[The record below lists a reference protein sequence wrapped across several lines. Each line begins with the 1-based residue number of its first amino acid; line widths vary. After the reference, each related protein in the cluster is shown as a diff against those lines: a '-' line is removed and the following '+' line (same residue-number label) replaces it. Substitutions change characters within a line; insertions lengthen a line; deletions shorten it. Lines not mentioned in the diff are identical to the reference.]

1 PALKDIGKQAAEEMN
16 GKLGELD
23 KFVGKKEEELQQK
36 LADKQ
41 KAAIQAIDQKIE
53 KMKEAM
59 AGALAKLGKLLLWAA
74 KKFFTWALEKVG
86 FSLADSE
93 GIINKGVAVLKAIFT
108 KPIQFVKN
116 LVRAAITGFENFGK
130 NFLKHL
136 KDALF
141 EWLTGSLEGLQLPST
156 WDFKGIIGVALQM
169 IGISYANIRRHMVAA
184 MGEPVVAGLEKTFEL
199 VKTLITE
206 GPMAAWDQLKEMAGE
221 MRDAF
226 VQAIKDFI
234 KQKIIEQAIQWIVS
248 LFVPGAGIIKAIIG
262 IYDTV
267 VFFIQ
272 KAKQIMKMISNF
284 LSSISEIAA
293 GNIGAAAEA
302 MESGLARGLSLVI
315 NFLAALLRL
324 SGVTAKIR
332 EAIQSIRAKVDGVLS
347 RIANWIATK
356 AKALISKGVSAVKAG
371 ATAVVKWWK
380 MRKAFKIGRE
390 PHELY
395 MEGEAKNARLFIKS
409 TPQIL
414 ESVLP
419 TLRRGN
425 PKGAKLKAIETIEF
439 HAKKINKIK
448 DEKGDSFGQAAGEEI
463 MKSLTIIADNF
474 ATAGLSAVPK
484 SSVDFGTRSVSGDA
498 VGNVMTA
505 NPLSIDPAGLAG
517 SGPHQETRL
526 WVAVNQR
533 PNVYGRGHL
542 LNHHVHGPGEN
553 RNVVP
558 ITGSYNTTMETQAEH
573 VIKKAV
579 IGEGKVVRFIA
590 KAKGKQGPRKHIP
603 QESELPEKIVLNAV
617 ELEEGSDGKW
627 KTEGKSLLKDKEIPN
642 TLPKDEPVGTV
653 HIEVNLSTARR
664 AQLDTVDGIGPVL
677 ADR

>member
-1 PALKDIGKQAAEEMN
+1 
-16 GKLGELD
+16 
-23 KFVGKKEEELQQK
+23 
-36 LADKQ
+36 
-41 KAAIQAIDQKIE
+41 
-53 KMKEAM
+53 
-59 AGALAKLGKLLLWAA
+59 
-74 KKFFTWALEKVG
+74 
-86 FSLADSE
+86 
-93 GIINKGVAVLKAIFT
+93 
-108 KPIQFVKN
+108 
-116 LVRAAITGFENFGK
+116 
-130 NFLKHL
+130 
-136 KDALF
+136 
-141 EWLTGSLEGLQLPST
+141 
-156 WDFKGIIGVALQM
+156 M

-272 KAKQIMKMISNF
+272 KAKQIMKMISSF
-284 LSSISEIAA
+284 LGSISEIAA

-356 AKALISKGVSAVKAG
+356 AKALISKGVSAVKTG

-380 MRKAFKIGRE
+380 MRKAFKIGKE

-395 MEGEAKNARLFIKS
+395 MEGEAKSAKLFIKS

-425 PKGAKLKAIETIEF
+425 PKGAKLKAIETIEL

-484 SSVDFGTRSVSGDA
+484 SSVDFGTRSVSGDL

-517 SGPHQETRL
+517 SGPHQESKL

-533 PNVYGRGHL
+533 PNVYVRGHL

-553 RNVVP
+553 RNLVP
-558 ITGSYNTTMETQAEH
+558 ITGSCNTTMETQAEH

-590 KAKGKQGPRKHIP
+590 KAKGKQGPRKYIP
-603 QESELPEKIVLNAV
+603 QESELPEKMVLNAV

-664 AQLDTVDGIGPVL
+664 AQIDTIEGIGPVL
-677 ADR
+677 ADRIVKLRNKLGRPFHTYDDLIGADGIGEDTVDRLRNNKWVKLH